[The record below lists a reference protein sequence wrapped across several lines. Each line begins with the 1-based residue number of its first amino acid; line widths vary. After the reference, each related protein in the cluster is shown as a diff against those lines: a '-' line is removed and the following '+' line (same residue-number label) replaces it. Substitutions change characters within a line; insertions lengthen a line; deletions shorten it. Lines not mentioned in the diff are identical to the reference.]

1 MSSATPHTPER
12 LIPERRGPHRAF
24 LVLALALIVLGF
36 LYRGKLLYALL
47 YLEIW
52 VGEAGPLAPILLGVI
67 CAIWFVLCLPGP
79 PILGVVGTVF
89 ADEPWIAMGV
99 AMFADVTAT
108 VVGFQT
114 ARHFAR
120 ERVRNWLS
128 GKPWFDW
135 LETQVASK
143 GLYGVFVM
151 RMMPF
156 FPNLF
161 ANYALGLIPLR
172 FWPYLGA
179 SFLGS
184 LPNNALY
191 VFGTAGAVSLIRD
204 GFANQ
209 LSLRE
214 AMIILVCLGVLV
226 RLLQKVSKRLNQAKS
241 ETFVK

>member
-1 MSSATPHTPER
+1 MSSINPN
-12 LIPERRGPHRAF
+12 IPERRGPHRAF
-24 LVLALALIVLGF
+24 LVLGLALIALGF

-52 VGEAGPLAPILLGVI
+52 VSEAGPIAPLLMMAI
-67 CAIWFVLCLPGP
+67 CAVWSVLCLPGP
-79 PILGVVGTVF
+79 PILGLVGTVF
-89 ADEPWIAMGV
+89 AEEPWLAMAV
-99 AMFADVTAT
+99 ALVGDVTAT
-108 VVGFQT
+108 IVGFQIS
-114 ARHFAR
+114 RHFAR
-120 ERVRNWLS
+120 ERVKTWLS

-135 LETQVASK
+135 LEGQVESK

-161 ANYALGLIPLR
+161 ANYALGLTPLK

-191 VFGTAGAVSLIRD
+191 VFGTAGAISLIRD

-209 LSLRE
+209 ISLRE
-214 AMIILVCLGVLV
+214 ALVIMLCLAVLA
-226 RLLQKVSKRLNQAKS
+226 RLLQKVSKRLNQRG
-241 ETFVK
+241 ET